1 MSVLGTPT
9 LVSKTFAHSK
19 KPGLFK
25 DMATSEA
32 GAGLCKMSL
41 DHFVVLESK
50 GTTTTKKKAGILQG
64 DHCQLEGVPLAKS
77 GKIWALK

>member
-25 DMATSEA
+25 DIATFEA

-50 GTTTTKKKAGILQG
+50 GTTTMKKKGRHIARGSL
-64 DHCQLEGVPLAKS
+64 PT
-77 GKIWALK
+77 